1 MKKSAAVFAN
11 KNMSF
16 RDMPAIRVFCHL
28 RTCQVH

>member
-11 KNMSF
+11 KNMSNATCPRF
-16 RDMPAIRVFCHL
+16 AFSATL